1 MKKLNK
7 VICLSL
13 SAMMLAAA
21 ISGCGAKETTDT
33 ADAVQSEATGTA
45 APTGEMSR
53 DNTMIY
59 GAEFMVDQFNP
70 VLSTGYCDAM
80 IFRGLM
86 KTDVN

>member
-33 ADAVQSEATGTA
+33 KDAVQSETTGA
-45 APTGEMSR
+45 EAPAGEMSR
-53 DNTMIY
+53 DNTMVQSSWWRSSI
-59 GAEFMVDQFNP
+59 Q
-70 VLSTGYCDAM
+70 S
-80 IFRGLM
+80 
-86 KTDVN
+86 